1 VRPKLEIPFALSER
15 RNADAR
21 RIFRLVC
28 NMRNAD
34 AAAIPLPVY
43 REFIDMVYGMWL
55 PIFGLGV
62 VFVSICIF
70 VMFKIN
76 APSYAALAALGTM
89 TTLWRILEV
98 RTYILRLPD
107 SDLECLKRWERRYAA
122 GNYAS
127 AALLGAL
134 YILALSIH
142 YPMLHLIT
150 VSLVFSF
157 GAGVVARISVRP
169 KICIISLLLA
179 TVPTVGALALH
190 AITDHSDTLHAEM
203 FVIEAVLVAMI
214 TGLSLQTVAHLY
226 RSAVDHHTVK
236 YDLAQLAQYDDLTG
250 LANRLLLRERYQTS
264 MGACLRSEQTL
275 ALYFLDLD
283 GFKAINDQHGHSAGD
298 ALLEQ
303 VAHRLEAIVRT
314 NDTVARLGGD
324 EFIVLQ
330 AGLHHNDEAKLLAGR
345 IIRRLSEPYVISG
358 ITMQVSVSVGI
369 AIARGRSQSLEQM
382 LSNAD
387 AALYEAK
394 ANGKG
399 RALFS
404 PIADD
409 LKAQNAA

>member
-1 VRPKLEIPFALSER
+1 MRPKHEFAFTLSDR
-15 RNADAR
+15 RTADAR
-21 RIFRLVC
+21 RIFLLVR
-28 NMRNAD
+28 NMRPAD
-34 AAAIPLPVY
+34 AAAIPLSVY
-43 REFIDMVYGMWL
+43 REFVDMLYGMWL
-55 PIFGLGV
+55 PILGLGI

-70 VMFKIN
+70 VMFKLN
-76 APSYAALAALGTM
+76 APGYAALAVLGAM
-89 TTLWRILEV
+89 TTFWRILEV
-98 RTYILRLPD
+98 RAYLRNSQD
-107 SDLECLKRWERRYAA
+107 IDLVSLKRWERRYAA

-134 YILALSIH
+134 NIVALSIH
-142 YPMLHLIT
+142 YPMLHLLT

-169 KICIISLLLA
+169 KICMISLLLA

-190 AITDHSDTLHAEM
+190 AVADHSDTLHAEM

-214 TGLSLQTVAHLY
+214 TGLGLQTVAHLY

-236 YDLAQLAQYDDLTG
+236 HDLAQLAQYDALTG
-250 LANRLLLRERYQTS
+250 LPNRLLLRERFHSS
-264 MGACLRSEQTL
+264 MTACLRLDQSL

-283 GFKAINDQHGHSAGD
+283 GFKAINDQHGHPSGD

-330 AGLHHNDEAKLLAGR
+330 GGLRHNDEAKLLAGR
-345 IIRRLSEPYVISG
+345 IIRRLSEPYVIDG

-369 AIARGRSQSLEQM
+369 AITRDRSQSLEQM
-382 LSNAD
+382 LSRAD

-394 ANGKG
+394 VNGKG

-404 PIADD
+404 PNADD

>member
-1 VRPKLEIPFALSER
+1 MRPKLEIPFALSDR

-28 NMRNAD
+28 NMRPAN

-43 REFIDMVYGMWL
+43 REFIDMLYGMWL
-55 PIFGLGV
+55 PILGLGV

-70 VMFKIN
+70 AMFKIS

-98 RTYILRLPD
+98 RAYIRSAPD
-107 SDLECLKRWERRYAA
+107 SDLESLKRSERRYAA

-134 YILALSIH
+134 NILALSIH

-190 AITDHSDTLHAEM
+190 AITDHSDPLHAEM
-203 FVIEAVLVAMI
+203 LVIEAVLLAMI
-214 TGLSLQTVAHLY
+214 TGLSLQSVAHLY

-264 MGACLRSEQTL
+264 MGACLRFEQTL

-345 IIRRLSEPYVISG
+345 FIRRLSEPYVING

-409 LKAQNAA
+409 LKAQNTA